1 MEKVMF
7 GIGAMDKQAV
17 ALQCLQIAF
26 IGNKMGQSEGLG
38 SCIEDPPEDIL
49 RLREAASDVL
59 RGYLIQKEEK
69 KEPERSASS
78 VVFDAYVKSKAQP
91 SPSQSVACFL
101 QNCDA
106 MLGEMAY
113 MFSNNAGVPRDEFL
127 AIIAAEALS
136 KINVNMSIG
145 LARLLVNA
153 VREGNAGVMLDSLSN
168 QPGNCPGVPG
178 MVVPADAA
186 CDVVVESQVE
196 NQASYG

>member
-1 MEKVMF
+1 MF
-7 GIGAMDKQAV
+7 AIGAMDKQTV

-26 IGNKMGQSEGLG
+26 IGNKVGQGESFGN
-38 SCIEDPPEDIL
+38 CIEDPPEDIL
-49 RLREAASDVL
+49 KLRQAASDVL
-59 RGYLIQKEEK
+59 RGFLIQKEEK

-78 VVFDAYVKSKAQP
+78 VVFDAYVKSKSQVSSA
-91 SPSQSVACFL
+91 QSVACFL
-101 QNCDA
+101 ENCDA

-113 MFSNNAGVPRDEFL
+113 MFSNNAGVPKDEFL

-136 KINVNMSIG
+136 KINAGMSIG

-153 VREGNAGVMLDSLSN
+153 VREGNASLMLDSLSN
-168 QPGNCPGVPG
+168 HPGNNPAGFAVG
-178 MVVPADAA
+178 ADAA